1 MVANVG
7 AKYTYCHPDGMGFG
21 EMVKANAGFG
31 EQTAEMRELD
41 LRNLQEVTL
50 FDYDADSDWPII
62 EWTDATGITR
72 LTTVDPDIFDSNF
85 QEA

>member
-1 MVANVG
+1 MANVG
-7 AKYTYCHPDGMGFG
+7 AKYTFCHPDGLGFG
-21 EMVKANAGFG
+21 EMVKADAGFG

-50 FDYDADSDWPII
+50 LDFDEDSGWPII
-62 EWTDATGITR
+62 EWIDGVGTNRIT
-72 LTTVDPDIFDSNF
+72 TIDPDKFESHF